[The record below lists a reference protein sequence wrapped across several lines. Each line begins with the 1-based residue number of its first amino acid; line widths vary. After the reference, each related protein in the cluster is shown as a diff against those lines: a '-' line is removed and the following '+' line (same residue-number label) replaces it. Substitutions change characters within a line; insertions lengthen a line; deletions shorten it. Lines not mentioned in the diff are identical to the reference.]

1 MLSLTTF
8 QRTPG
13 MNAFAG
19 SKDKHNKYIL
29 YKNYALIQVKRKEKY
44 FNFYIVN
51 IGRDKSLIFCHV
63 PELCIIEEL
72 QNDRAAF
79 LEFLRISP
87 ETNSIFQNSTAQ
99 KPCLPYISKLNDIT
113 SEKTPDKMEWCI
125 AASLLTGICPQMF
138 MDGTA
143 EFRLIFD
150 VMTRLMESYDIFQK
164 AFALYMTHGTKS
176 PLINSFKAKK
186 SEITTK
192 LAEEHECGPQFLGK
206 GIAGND
212 LKDFVDKHKV
222 VLAGPDGTQFSIGSA
237 IPKRYTK
244 DECTLLI
251 KSDIFIKGSPWYYSI
266 KLKPSGSGWWI
277 PSIFMGEIND
287 MISKIL
293 NHTNTR
299 KYGKIPLSA
308 YKIMPETSKLWFYSN
323 LEHEDI
329 RIHRFVFENDKG
341 PHFHGDVPPFTADG
355 QYLCARYW
363 SPLSNENI
371 WTEMG
376 RFSMLLNIAFTVTF
390 EFITYTPFYYAETFN
405 EMGLKFWKGVKLGI
419 NPAKSIFD
427 ALRGKKST

>member
-1 MLSLTTF
+1 MLHTISF
-8 QRTPG
+8 QRALDTIP
-13 MNAFAG
+13 FAC
-19 SKDKHNKYIL
+19 SKDKRNKYIL
-29 YKNYALIQVKRKEKY
+29 YKNYALIQVKRKERY
-44 FNFYIVN
+44 FNFHIAN
-51 IGRDKSLIFCHV
+51 IGPDKSLIFCHV

-87 ETNSIFQNSTAQ
+87 ETNSIFQNSIEQ
-99 KPCLPYISKLNDIT
+99 KPHLPHISKLNDIT

-125 AASLLTGICPQMF
+125 AASLLSGICPQMF
-138 MDGTA
+138 VDGTA

-164 AFALYMTHGTKS
+164 AFALYMTHGSKS

-222 VLAGPDGTQFSIGSA
+222 VLAGPDGAQFSIGSA

-308 YKIMPETSKLWFYSN
+308 YKIMPETSKLWF
-323 LEHEDI
+323 
-329 RIHRFVFENDKG
+329 F
-341 PHFHGDVPPFTADG
+341 PT
-355 QYLCARYW
+355 W
-363 SPLSNENI
+363 S
-371 WTEMG
+371 T
-376 RFSMLLNIAFTVTF
+376 RT
-390 EFITYTPFYYAETFN
+390 
-405 EMGLKFWKGVKLGI
+405 
-419 NPAKSIFD
+419 
-427 ALRGKKST
+427 